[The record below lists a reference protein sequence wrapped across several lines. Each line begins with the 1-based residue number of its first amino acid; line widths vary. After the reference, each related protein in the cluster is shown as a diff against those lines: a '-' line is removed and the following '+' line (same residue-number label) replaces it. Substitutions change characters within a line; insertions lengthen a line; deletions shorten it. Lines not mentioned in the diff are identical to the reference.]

1 MDSIAVLSKRA
12 VYCQG
17 KSHVVV
23 ISSSPRFSLWM
34 NWWGH
39 QMTLISCSNIAKIH
53 CAALYTLELST
64 VFESSLLSF
73 IQKGFSELSH
83 CSLLIP
89 RLELPHFDTSYT
101 QWADLDIFDTAFF
114 WSLTTLHSSPTSVQ
128 LISSH
133 CFEWFAINCLSAYAT
148 LSSRS
153 AIISISATL
162 VKSSSILCNLFSL
175 YNVTGV
181 YIFLFTQT
189 AFWPIV

>member
-1 MDSIAVLSKRA
+1 MWYKWTLLQYFLNVPYVAKGSLMLLWFLHRLASLCGWTDEDIRWLSSR
-12 VYCQG
+12 
-17 KSHVVV
+17 
-23 ISSSPRFSLWM
+23 
-34 NWWGH
+34 
-39 QMTLISCSNIAKIH
+39 SNIAEIH
-53 CAALYTLELST
+53 CAALYTFELST

-73 IQKGFSELSH
+73 IQKGFSELFH

-114 WSLTTLHSSPTSVQ
+114 WSLTTLHSSPISVQ

-153 AIISISATL
+153 AVISISATL

-175 YNVTGV
+175 YNVTEGF
-181 YIFLFTQT
+181 ISS
-189 AFWPIV
+189 